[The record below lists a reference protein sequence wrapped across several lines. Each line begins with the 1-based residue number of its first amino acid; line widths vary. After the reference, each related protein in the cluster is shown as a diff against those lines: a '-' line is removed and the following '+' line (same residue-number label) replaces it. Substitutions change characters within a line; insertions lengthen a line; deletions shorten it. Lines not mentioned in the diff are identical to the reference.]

1 MMQSSDEIRKKV
13 EASEMIDKTMM
24 NVETLGSTLWKA
36 NLRNYHREAN
46 YKAFAK
52 GYTKKKSNHTEE
64 FIRR

>member
-1 MMQSSDEIRKKV
+1 MQSTDEIRKKI

-46 YKAFAK
+46 YKAFTRS
-52 GYTKKKSNHTEE
+52 YTKKKTNQSED